1 MESVEAEAHKSAVAR
16 EVLIREVERYTRE
29 IVPSFNVYV
38 YLRIGYYVAR
48 RILQFL
54 YRVRLGYADD
64 EALARIEPNASVV
77 FL

>member
-16 EVLIREVERYTRE
+16 EVLIREAGRHARE
-29 IVPSFNVYV
+29 IVPSFNAYV
-38 YLRIGYYVAR
+38 YFRIGYYLAR